1 MPLSPLESRLR
12 YEFRNAELLR
22 QALTHRSH
30 SASHN
35 ERLEFLGDSV
45 LNCAVAALLFQRFG
59 KLDEGDLSR
68 VRANLVKQQSLYE
81 IAQALN
87 ISEGLRL
94 GEGELRS
101 GGFRRPSILADAF
114 EAILGAVF
122 LDGGFEAAQTVI
134 KRLYVPIL
142 DHIDPRTLGKDSKT
156 LLQEYLQGHK
166 IALPTYTVVATHG
179 AAHNQQFEVEC
190 TVPKLDIKVS
200 GSGASRRAAEQAA
213 AKKALEEV
221 MALTPAM
228 EVKAKRSRGARAA
241 KQHEPEIVPGVK
253 GVQAALD
260 LRTPERSSKSDKE
273 RAVRAEAEKVARG
286 EAKAPSQSEAAERMA
301 PAPALAPAMMRAAHV
316 EHKPAT
322 RPPDAAA
329 KSDAA
334 VKGEAVAKNEGAEK
348 TEAPPSQKTEGA
360 VKAELVVKTEGES
373 KAEALPSQKVEG
385 SARSAPAGRADGQSK
400 TEALPSQ
407 KAEDAARAE
416 PVGRADGESKTE
428 ALPSQKAEDAAR
440 AEPAGRADGES
451 KTEALPSQK
460 AEDAARAEPA
470 GRADGQSNTEALLSQ
485 KAEDAARAEPAGRA
499 DGQSNTE
506 APPSPKAEGAA
517 RAEPVAPTEG
527 QSKADA
533 PPPQKAAASGKG
545 EPAKTDSQ
553 TKHETSIAPA
563 TPALGTPGTAGGEA
577 ELVSDVADAARPHA
591 TDPDHP

>member
-87 ISEGLRL
+87 IAEGLRL

-114 EAILGAVF
+114 EAILGAIF

-190 TVPKLDIKVS
+190 TVPKLDVKVS

-221 MALTPAM
+221 MALAPAM
-228 EVKAKRSRGARAA
+228 EVKGKRSRGSRAA
-241 KQHEPEIVPGVK
+241 KQGEPDIVPGVK

-260 LRTPERSSKSDKE
+260 LRAPDRGKLEKDKGSRGDADKSA
-273 RAVRAEAEKVARG
+273 RASA
-286 EAKAPSQSEAAERMA
+286 EAKAAQPEAADRAMPAA
-301 PAPALAPAMMRAAHV
+301 PPPAMIRAAHI
-316 EHKPAT
+316 EHKPALRADAPAAKVEAGA
-322 RPPDAAA
+322 RPESPTPQKAEGPGKSEAAAKAEPVAGKPESAPPQKAEGGGKGEATAKPETATAKPETATAKPETATAKPETATAKPDAAA
-329 KSDAA
+329 GKPDAA
-334 VKGEAVAKNEGAEK
+334 AGKPDASPSSQHEPEGGGK
-348 TEAPPSQKTEGA
+348 
-360 VKAELVVKTEGES
+360 
-373 KAEALPSQKVEG
+373 
-385 SARSAPAGRADGQSK
+385 R
-400 TEALPSQ
+400 
-407 KAEDAARAE
+407 
-416 PVGRADGESKTE
+416 
-428 ALPSQKAEDAAR
+428 
-440 AEPAGRADGES
+440 
-451 KTEALPSQK
+451 
-460 AEDAARAEPA
+460 
-470 GRADGQSNTEALLSQ
+470 
-485 KAEDAARAEPAGRA
+485 
-499 DGQSNTE
+499 
-506 APPSPKAEGAA
+506 
-517 RAEPVAPTEG
+517 
-527 QSKADA
+527 
-533 PPPQKAAASGKG
+533 ASGG
-545 EPAKTDSQ
+545 D
-553 TKHETSIAPA
+553 
-563 TPALGTPGTAGGEA
+563 A
-577 ELVSDVADAARPHA
+577 ELVSDIAGAARLRA
-591 TDPDHP
+591 AEPDHS